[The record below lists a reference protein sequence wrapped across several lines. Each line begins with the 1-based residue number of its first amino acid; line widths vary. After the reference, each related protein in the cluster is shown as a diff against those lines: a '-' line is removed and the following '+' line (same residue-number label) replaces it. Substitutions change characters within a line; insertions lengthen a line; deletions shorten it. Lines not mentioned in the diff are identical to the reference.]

1 MDVLSIL
8 GSLASI
14 AGAFVSWWQYKKAK
28 SAAEEAKE
36 AKMSVLNRQQ
46 ISEIEKVLMSAREAE
61 GVLIGRTSKR
71 LTNQGKS
78 LSVEYEKIQKFIS
91 EFNEIYESF
100 STIDRIN
107 PLATAHKCLVNT
119 IKKYNNENENLQKDA
134 QSMLE
139 DIRTIIAFLKKEQSR
154 KKFI

>member
-1 MDVLSIL
+1 MDMLSIL

-14 AGAFVSWWQYKKAK
+14 VGAFVSWWQYKKAK

-46 ISEIEKVLMSAREAE
+46 ISEIEKVLMSAHEAE
-61 GVLIGRTSKR
+61 GVLIGRTSRR
-71 LTNQGKS
+71 LTNQGKN
-78 LSVEYEKIQKFIS
+78 LSVEYEKIQNFIS

-100 STIDRIN
+100 TSIDLRN
-107 PLATAHKCLVNT
+107 PLEFAHKRLVNT
-119 IKKYNNENENLQKDA
+119 IKNYNNENENLLEDA

-139 DIRTIIAFLKKEQSR
+139 DIRNIIAFLKKEQSG
-154 KKFI
+154 KKYR

>member
-1 MDVLSIL
+1 MDMLSIL

-14 AGAFVSWWQYKKAK
+14 VGAYVSWWQYKKAK

-46 ISEIEKVLMSAREAE
+46 ISEIEKVLMSAHEAE
-61 GVLIGRTSKR
+61 GILIGRTSRR
-71 LTNQGKS
+71 LTNQGKN
-78 LSVEYEKIQKFIS
+78 LSAEYEKIQKFIS

-100 STIDRIN
+100 TPIDKV
-107 PLATAHKCLVNT
+107 LEFAHKSLVNT
-119 IKKYNNENENLQKDA
+119 IKNYYNENENLQKDA

-139 DIRTIIAFLKKEQSR
+139 DIRRIISFLKKEQSR
-154 KKFI
+154 KKYK

>member
-1 MDVLSIL
+1 MDMLSIW

-14 AGAFVSWWQYKKAK
+14 AGAYVSWRQYKKAK

-91 EFNEIYESF
+91 EFNEIYGVTSK
-100 STIDRIN
+100 S
-107 PLATAHKCLVNT
+107 PCLN
-119 IKKYNNENENLQKDA
+119 Y
-134 QSMLE
+134 
-139 DIRTIIAFLKKEQSR
+139 
-154 KKFI
+154 

>member
-1 MDVLSIL
+1 MDMLSIL

-14 AGAFVSWWQYKKAK
+14 VGACVSWWQYKKAK

-36 AKMSVLNRQQ
+36 AKMTVLNRQQ

-61 GVLIGRTSKR
+61 GVLIGRTSRR
-71 LTNQGKS
+71 LTNQGKN

-100 STIDRIN
+100 TSIDLRN
-107 PLATAHKCLVNT
+107 PLEFAHKSLANT
-119 IKKYNNENENLQKDA
+119 IQKYTNENENLQKDA
-134 QSMLE
+134 LSMLE
-139 DIRTIIAFLKKEQSR
+139 DIRRIISFLKNEQSR
-154 KKFI
+154 KKYR

>member
-1 MDVLSIL
+1 MDMLSIL

-14 AGAFVSWWQYKKAK
+14 VGAYVSWWQYKKAK

-46 ISEIEKVLMSAREAE
+46 ISEIEKVLMSAHEAE
-61 GVLIGRTSKR
+61 GILIGRTSRR
-71 LTNQGKS
+71 LTNQGKN
-78 LSVEYEKIQKFIS
+78 LSAEYEKIQKFIS

-100 STIDRIN
+100 TPIDKA
-107 PLATAHKCLVNT
+107 LEFAHKSLVNT
-119 IKKYNNENENLQKDA
+119 IKNYYNENEYLQKDA

-139 DIRTIIAFLKKEQSR
+139 DIRRIISFLKKEQSR
-154 KKFI
+154 KKYK

>member
-1 MDVLSIL
+1 MLSIL

-14 AGAFVSWWQYKKAK
+14 VGACVSWWQYKKAK

-36 AKMSVLNRQQ
+36 AKMTVLNRQQ

-61 GVLIGRTSKR
+61 GVLIGRTSRR
-71 LTNQGKS
+71 LTNQGKN

-100 STIDRIN
+100 TSIDLRN
-107 PLATAHKCLVNT
+107 PLEFAHKSLANT
-119 IKKYNNENENLQKDA
+119 IQKYTNENENLQKDA
-134 QSMLE
+134 LSMLE
-139 DIRTIIAFLKKEQSR
+139 DIRRIISFLKNEQSR
-154 KKFI
+154 KKYR

>member
-1 MDVLSIL
+1 MDMLSIW

-14 AGAFVSWWQYKKAK
+14 VGACVSWWQYKKAK

-36 AKMSVLNRQQ
+36 AKMTVLNRQQ

-61 GVLIGRTSKR
+61 GVLIGRTSRR
-71 LTNQGKS
+71 LTNQGKN

-100 STIDRIN
+100 TSIDLRN
-107 PLATAHKCLVNT
+107 PLEFAHKSLVNT
-119 IKKYNNENENLQKDA
+119 IQKYTNENENLQKDA
-134 QSMLE
+134 LSMLE
-139 DIRTIIAFLKKEQSR
+139 DIRRIISFLKNEQSR
-154 KKFI
+154 KKYR